1 MRSMEESVH
10 NEFKYAYMLY
20 LLSVPAVSFK
30 EWEAGIV
37 GGFWAL
43 SISNFLLNL
52 DVLCSSI
59 SRQFVHI
66 LQGG

>member
-37 GGFWAL
+37 

-52 DVLCSSI
+52 DVLCSPI
-59 SRQFVHI
+59 TRRF
-66 LQGG
+66 